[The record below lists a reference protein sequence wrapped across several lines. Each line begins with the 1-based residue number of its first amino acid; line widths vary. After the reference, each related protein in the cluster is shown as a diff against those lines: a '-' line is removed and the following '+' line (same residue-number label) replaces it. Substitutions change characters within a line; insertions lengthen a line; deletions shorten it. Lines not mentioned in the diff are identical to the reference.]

1 MLGNLADLA
10 ATGLASEPTL
20 RTWIKSQPDQPW
32 IIKRGDRG
40 VDYEIDIVLAVEA
53 WKAEETRKTEE
64 ARQRANDLQ
73 QLGFDLGLTAPAPEA
88 IGLSIK
94 ERTAL
99 LEEQLV
105 AIKLGKERRELIHFA
120 EVEATIGDA
129 VAMFRQRG
137 DTFAARLGK
146 RIDLTRDQIAA
157 IEKLIRADQ
166 AELAKMMED
175 WRPKGGD
182 EAPAAAAE
190 LEDPAISNRG

>member
-40 VDYEIDIVLAVEA
+40 VDYEIDIPQAIEA
-53 WKAEETRKTEE
+53 WQGEEARKTEE
-64 ARQRANDLQ
+64 ARKRAKDLQ
-73 QLGFDLGLTAPAPEA
+73 QLGFDLGVGAAPHD
-88 IGLSIK
+88 GTVFSVK

-99 LEEQLV
+99 LEEELI
-105 AIKLGKERRELIHFA
+105 AIKLQKERRELIPFA
-120 EVEATIGDA
+120 EVEATVGDVLA
-129 VAMFRQRG
+129 HFRQRG

-146 RIDLTRDQIAA
+146 RIDLTRDQITA
-157 IEKLIRADQ
+157 IERLVRADQ
-166 AELAKMMED
+166 AELATMMEN

-182 EAPAAAAE
+182 DAPAATAPMD
-190 LEDPAISNRG
+190 DPAV

>member
-40 VDYEIDIVLAVEA
+40 VDYEIDIPLAIEA
-53 WKAEETRKTEE
+53 WQGEEARKTEE
-64 ARQRANDLQ
+64 ARKRAKDLQ
-73 QLGFDLGLTAPAPEA
+73 QLGFDLGVGAAPHD
-88 IGLSIK
+88 GTVFSVK

-99 LEEQLV
+99 LEEELI
-105 AIKLGKERRELIHFA
+105 AIKLQKERRELILFA
-120 EVEATIGDA
+120 EVEATIGDVLA
-129 VAMFRQRG
+129 YFRQRG

-146 RIDLTRDQIAA
+146 RIDLTRDQITV
-157 IEKLIRADQ
+157 IERLVRADQ
-166 AELAKMMED
+166 AELATMMEN

-182 EAPAAAAE
+182 DAPAATAPMD
-190 LEDPAISNRG
+190 DPAV